1 MFHFRDLT
9 PKDKLVIV
17 LFLFLYS
24 IGKDQTRPCPVSNTF
39 ILHSRSWLL
48 DLIFR
53 MLPNIEVV
61 SRIFCPRK
69 KAISLS
75 LHKYWAIV
83 LLILNF
89 VFSLPFH
96 LLWSVSSRRPLSVYF
111 QLKPLPSF
119 VSLCHL
125 NKPTKFQTNKVPN
138 QTKKVLSEAN
148 KVPNLTNK
156 VPNQTNKVPDQT
168 KPTKFQ
174 TNKVPNQTNTRPGC
188 FCAKDK
194 VPN

>member
-1 MFHFRDLT
+1 
-9 PKDKLVIV
+9 
-17 LFLFLYS
+17 
-24 IGKDQTRPCPVSNTF
+24 
-39 ILHSRSWLL
+39 
-48 DLIFR
+48 

-61 SRIFCPRK
+61 SWDFFPRK

-75 LHKYWAIV
+75 LHKYWAII

-89 VFSLPFH
+89 VFSFPFH
-96 LLWSVSSRRPLSVYF
+96 LLWSVSSRRPLLVYF

-168 KPTKFQ
+168 KPAKFQTKSTKFQ
-174 TNKVPNQTNTRPGC
+174 TITKQDQGASVQKTVWTVKRLWSKNRHFCQKCPSLRP
-188 FCAKDK
+188 
-194 VPN
+194 